1 MWPGALRTTGCI
13 RKGDFIVSL
22 TLRRL
27 AAPFVASAATLAL
40 AQFAIPEAA
49 VAQSGDPIK
58 ICVVDNASGD
68 FAGVGIPKTLG
79 ARLAI
84 DEINAEGGV
93 MGRPLEL
100 IFYDGQSDV
109 RRHQEFAQRCVL
121 DDEADVV
128 MAGYT
133 SSEREAARA
142 VAVEEKTIFWHN
154 NQGEG
159 GIADKYSFFT
169 GPIPEQQILPG
180 IEHMIETY
188 GPKMYVLAAD
198 YGFGQVSAQWTRV
211 AADKFGGEIVGEEFI
226 PLGNSQ
232 FASSIA
238 NIQRAQPDFLVLYLV
253 GANQSQYFPQAQ
265 ASGIDFPAVSTV
277 NLQQGYEHKT
287 FAPPALQN
295 MFVPVAW
302 IEELAS
308 ETPETQAFVDRF
320 RAAFPDVEYINQ
332 PARCAYVAVNLM
344 ALAWEK
350 AGTTETDA
358 VIEAL
363 ESGISFDAP
372 EGTVTLD
379 PATHHLAMTMRLAE
393 VQPDHSI
400 EFIKSFGKVEPWWLR
415 ELGVDLRVKD
425 EGRQFLPSDD
435 PSFQ

>member
-1 MWPGALRTTGCI
+1 MLISRTLGIPVVACAAIAALTEFASPET
-13 RKGDFIVSL
+13 
-22 TLRRL
+22 
-27 AAPFVASAATLAL
+27 AA
-40 AQFAIPEAA
+40 
-49 VAQSGDPIK
+49 AQSGDSIK
-58 ICVVDNASGD
+58 ICVVDDASGD
-68 FAGVGIPKTLG
+68 FAGAVIPKTLG
-79 ARLAI
+79 ARLAV
-84 DEINAEGGV
+84 DEINAKGGV
-93 MGRPLEL
+93 LGRPLEL
-100 IFYDGQSDV
+100 IHYDGQSDV

-133 SSEREAARA
+133 SSQREAARA

-180 IEHMIETY
+180 IEHMIEIY

-211 AADKFGGEIVGEEFI
+211 AAEKFGGDIVGEEFI

-253 GANQSQYFPQAQ
+253 GANQSQYFPQAL
-265 ASGIDFPAVSTV
+265 AAGIDLPAVSTV
-277 NLQQGYEHKT
+277 NLQQGYEHKR
-287 FAPPALQN
+287 FATPALQN

-302 IEELAS
+302 IEEVGS
-308 ETPETQAFVDRF
+308 ETSDGQAFVERF
-320 RAAFPDVEYINQ
+320 YAAFPDAEYINQ

-363 ESGISFDAP
+363 ESGLSFEAP

-379 PATHHLAMTMRLAE
+379 PATHHLAMTIRLAE

-400 EFIKSFGKVEPWWLR
+400 KFVKNFGMIEPWWLR

-435 PSFQ
+435 PSLQ